1 MAVSAKYV
9 SAKCLS
15 VKCLLGQKV
24 GRHLVQRNKLKF
36 KNKIELDRFF
46 GAVTSR
52 QLDILS
58 ITYNGATILGI
69 TTFSITTF
77 SITTKG
83 LFVTHIMYDT

>member
-1 MAVSAKYV
+1 M

-58 ITYNGATILGI
+58 MTYNGATILGI
-69 TTFSITTF
+69 TIFSITTKG
-77 SITTKG
+77 ITTKG
-83 LFVTHIMYDT
+83 LFVTHIMYDIQHKNPLH